1 MLRSILVGLDG
12 SDFSESAVELGID
25 WARRHNAVLVG
36 VGVASAGSPAAS
48 EPVSAGVGAAS
59 QQVVAPDTRRSAGAE
74 VFLDRF
80 TRRCSNAGVTCET
93 IQSYGDPAEA
103 IMLEA
108 QRFDLILMGQ
118 RTNFQNTP
126 SGFDDTLRDIVR
138 HSPRPV
144 VAVPE
149 KLPRSTHV
157 LIAYDGSVQA
167 ARTVQAYQS
176 LDLHHGG
183 ELTVISVDLDE
194 AEAARRA
201 ERAIQF
207 LKSHDIP
214 AAALPLASQFAPA
227 REILDHSEKLD
238 AGLLVMGAYGKQTWR
253 EFFLGSTTQTVLRES
268 TIPVLVCH

>member
-1 MLRSILVGLDG
+1 M
-12 SDFSESAVELGID
+12 
-25 WARRHNAVLVG
+25 
-36 VGVASAGSPAAS
+36 
-48 EPVSAGVGAAS
+48 
-59 QQVVAPDTRRSAGAE
+59 AE
-74 VFLDRF
+74 V
-80 TRRCSNAGVTCET
+80 
-93 IQSYGDPAEA
+93 IQTSGNPAEA

-108 QRFDLILMGQ
+108 QRFDLILLGQ
-118 RTNFQNTP
+118 RTNFQ
-126 SGFDDTLRDIVR
+126 SGAIGFDDTLRDIVR

-144 VAVPE
+144 VGVSE

-183 ELTVISVDLDE
+183 ELTVISVELDE

-201 ERAIQF
+201 DRAVQF

-214 AAALPLASQFAPA
+214 AAPLPLASQFAPA
-227 REILDHSEKLD
+227 REILDHIEKLD
-238 AGLLVMGAYGKQTWR
+238 AGLLVMGAYGKQSCR

-268 TIPVLVCH
+268 TIPVFVYH

>member
-12 SDFSESAVELGID
+12 SDFSEAAVELGIE
-25 WARRHNAVLVG
+25 WVRRHNALLVG
-36 VGVASAGSPAAS
+36 IGVSGAEMPNVTGVPVGAVGSPAIQAAPS
-48 EPVSAGVGAAS
+48 NDQDSSA
-59 QQVVAPDTRRSAGAE
+59 VAE
-74 VFLDRF
+74 LLERF
-80 TRRCSNAGVTCET
+80 TCRCSNAGVKSET
-93 IQSYGDPAEA
+93 IAATGNPAEA

-118 RTNFQNTP
+118 RTNFLRGP
-126 SGFDDTLRDIVR
+126 AGFDDTLREIVR

-144 VAVPE
+144 VSVPE
-149 KLPRSTHV
+149 KVPRSTHV

-167 ARTVQAYQS
+167 ARTVQAYQA

-183 ELTVISVDLDE
+183 ELTVISVELDE

-207 LKSHDIP
+207 LRSHDIP
-214 AAALPLASQFAPA
+214 AAPLALASQFAPA
-227 REILDHSEKLD
+227 REILDHIEKLD

-268 TIPVLVCH
+268 TTPVLVYH